1 MSKVTEFYEALSKD
15 EAMQERAKGLAAAGE
30 TTAEVVLEAVVA
42 FAKGEGYSFTAEE
55 LVDYGKELVGY
66 GKDLSDEKLAAV
78 AGGAL
83 YGGTGE
89 VGCPIIGFT
98 MSPDKGGE
106 NIDLCLCI
114 LYGKAGGTHCFL
126 YGK

>member
-1 MSKVTEFYEALSKD
+1 LVREFYEALSKD
-15 EAMQERAKGLAAAGE
+15 EAMQERAKGLKAAGE
-30 TTAEVVLEAVVA
+30 TTAEAAAEATVA
-42 FAKGEGYSFTAEE
+42 FAKSEGYEFTAGE
-55 LVDYGKELVGY
+55 LKDFGKEL
-66 GKDLSDEKLAAV
+66 SDEELAAA
-78 AGGAL
+78 AGGDL

-89 VGCPIIGFT
+89 IGCPIFGFT
-98 MSPDKGGE
+98 MALDPLNKGDD